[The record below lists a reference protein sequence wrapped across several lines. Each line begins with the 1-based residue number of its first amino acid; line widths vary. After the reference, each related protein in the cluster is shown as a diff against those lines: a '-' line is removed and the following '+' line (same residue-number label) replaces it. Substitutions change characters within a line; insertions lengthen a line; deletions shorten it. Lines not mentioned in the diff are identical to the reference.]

1 MSYQEFAFAID
12 RFIDED
18 VPESIGQF
26 ARLVAIAGLQKVI
39 LKSPVDTGRFRGAW
53 LVTIGSRTDAAP
65 AAIEGVKKGSRGKG
79 KRGAAAGSDAIN
91 AGLGV
96 IAGAKPFEAIV
107 IQNNVEYAEALEDGH
122 STQAP
127 RGMLSITL
135 AELEQVFK

>member
-1 MSYQEFAFAID
+1 MSYQEFALAID

-18 VPESIGQF
+18 VPESIGKF

-39 LKSPVDTGRFRGAW
+39 LKSPVDTGRFRGGW
-53 LVTIGSRTDAAP
+53 LVTIASRTDAAP
-65 AAIEGVKKGSRGKG
+65 TKVEGVKSGKRGKSG
-79 KRGAAAGSDAIN
+79 RGAAAGSDAIN

-96 IAGAKPFEAIV
+96 IAGARPFEAIV
-107 IQNNVEYAEALEDGH
+107 IQNNVEYGEALEDG
-122 STQAP
+122 SSDQAP